1 MPWTP
6 RIDTPRRV
14 SGVIVCPQ
22 VASPGVV
29 LVSTDKLGQAGLL
42 LSFSAD
48 QLCWVTLYSSAAA
61 RTADASR
68 AIDVDPADDA
78 GVLADLRITQIG
90 QVLQLPPGFTY
101 GNLETPAVPVIY
113 GRVRTEGSG
122 TLVATLTIEAVVLT
136 D

>member
-14 SGVIVCPQ
+14 SAVIVCSA

-29 LVSTDKLGQAGLL
+29 LVSTDQLGQSGFL

-61 RTADASR
+61 RTADSSR

-78 GVLADLRITQIG
+78 GVLADLRITQIN
-90 QVLQLPPGFTY
+90 QTLQLPRGLTY
-101 GNLETPAVPVIY
+101 GNLETPEASVIY

-122 TLVATLTIEAVVLT
+122 TLVATLTMDAVVLT